1 MQDLIKQ
8 LTEKYNITEETA
20 TGIIDTVKTYLTT
33 HASTGNILDKAK
45 DFVEDHIPDGFKEKA
60 GELKEK
66 AEDML
71 EDAGE
76 KLKGFFKK

>member
-1 MQDLIKQ
+1 MQELIKQ

-20 TGIIDTVKTYLTT
+20 TGVVDTVKNYLSTE
-33 HASTGNILDKAK
+33 ASSGSMLDKAK

-60 GELKEK
+60 VELKDK